1 MVRVSFSA
9 RVVVCA
15 VTLALVPALAHAQA
29 SMAGVVR
36 DASGAVIPG
45 VTVEAA
51 SPVLIEKARSVVT
64 DSNGQFKVE
73 ELRPGTYSVT
83 FTLTGFSTVKRDG
96 VDVTGTLT
104 TTVNAE
110 LRVGAVNETV
120 VVTGAAPTVDVR
132 GIRQERVINQ
142 ELLDALPFGR
152 TPQTAA
158 LLIPGSTAVST
169 FGAIEIGGTNII
181 MTGGGQTSVHGSR
194 GGDSRVMIEGLST
207 SGSEGENAFANFL
220 SNTGLAQEVTVDFAA
235 GTAEQGV
242 GGVQTNIIPRDGGNT
257 FTGSFFGT
265 FVNSSMQA
273 TDYTQDLKSRG
284 LTTPNTIKQT
294 YDLNPSIG
302 GPVLKDQVWFYGSL
316 RWVKNANYVG
326 GMFYNLNAGNPN
338 AWTWAPDVTRLAYAD
353 ATQPSRSIRVT
364 WQATPR
370 NKFSAYYDNQVR
382 CQCPNPSATISPEAT
397 SPGVA
402 GNLQYG
408 PLDMLTLGW
417 TAPVTNRLLF
427 ELRSGLRREDYTFDP
442 LDHPFVNL
450 INVTEQGGT
459 IPGLSY
465 RGGGIGSTGQPYLN
479 TDGLA
484 WNLIGSAAYVTGSH
498 AIKVGFSNLWI
509 RRNNYP
515 AARVGPMLE
524 PASDYLAYRF
534 NNGVPNQ
541 ITERA
546 SPYTRLANQ
555 PWDLGVFGQD
565 AWTLKRMTVNAGL
578 RFQYYSSYSPDT
590 YEGPAPL
597 VPNRNITF
605 PRTQLLSFKDLVP
618 RLGAT
623 YDVFGNGKTAIKV
636 SLNKYVQS
644 LGSQVGF
651 QNGALDPVSSLA
663 LYVTRSWNDA
673 NHNFI
678 PDCDLTSVLTNGEC
692 GTVSDTNFGSQT
704 LSNKSDPRTT
714 TGWGNRPYQWEFSA
728 SVAHELASRMSV
740 SVGYFRRSFGN
751 LIVTD
756 NLALAASDYSPFFVT
771 APLDPRLPGGG
782 GYMIG
787 PFYDR
792 NPNTLTRPANNIV
805 EPATDY
811 GDQIQIWS
819 GYDLTISARTQV
831 GLTVTGGMSTGR
843 TLTDNCQI
851 LAQVPEAG
859 PLGVPYCHQ
868 LTNFLTDL
876 HLQSIYT
883 VPTIDVQLGAVFRSS
898 PGPAIS
904 ANQVIPD
911 AAVRGSLGRDLAGGA
926 ANVTVNL
933 VAPGTLYGDRVN
945 QLDLRAGKKLT
956 FGRLRSVISVDV
968 YNALNANPALT
979 ENATYQNTSV
989 TGWRVP
995 TSIQPARFAKIS
1007 LQLDY

>member
-1 MVRVSFSA
+1 MRI
-9 RVVVCA
+9 
-15 VTLALVPALAHAQA
+15 LALALICLSISTVARAQA
-29 SMAGVVR
+29 SIAGVVK
-36 DASGAVIPG
+36 DTSGAVIPG

-51 SPVLIEKARSVVT
+51 SPALIEKTRSVAT
-64 DSNGQFKVE
+64 DSSGQFKIE
-73 ELRPGTYSVT
+73 ALRPGSYTVT
-83 FTLTGFSTVKRDG
+83 FTLAGFTTVKRDG
-96 VDVTGTLT
+96 VDVTGTMT

-110 LRVGAVNETV
+110 LRVGTVNETV

-132 GIRQERVINQ
+132 GIRQERVISQ
-142 ELLDALPFGR
+142 ELLEALPFGR

-158 LLIPGSTAVST
+158 LLIPGASQVST

-242 GGVQTNIIPRDGGNT
+242 GGVQTNIIPHDGGNKHSA
-257 FTGSFFGT
+257 SFFGT
-265 FVNSSMQA
+265 FVNSSMQGS
-273 TDYTQDLKSRG
+273 DYTQDLKDRG

-294 YDLNPSIG
+294 YDVNPSVG
-302 GPVLKDQVWFYGSL
+302 GPLLRDQLWFYASL

-326 GMFYNLNAGNPN
+326 GMFYNVNAGNPA
-338 AWTWAPDVTRLAYAD
+338 AWTWVPDTTRPAYDD
-353 ATQPSRSIRVT
+353 AIQPSRSIRLT

-370 NKFSAYYDNQVR
+370 NKITAYYDNQVR

-408 PLDMLTLGW
+408 PLDMLSLGW
-417 TAPVTNRLLF
+417 TSPVTNRLLL
-427 ELRSGLRREDYTFDP
+427 ELRSGIRREDYTFDP
-442 LDHPFVNL
+442 PDHPFVNL
-450 INVTEQGGT
+450 INVTEQGGQ

-465 RGGGIGSTGQPYLN
+465 RGGGIGGTGQPYLN
-479 TDGLA
+479 TDGLS
-484 WNLIGSAAYVTGSH
+484 WNLLGSAAYVTGSH
-498 AIKVGFSNLWI
+498 SIKVGFNNLWV

-515 AARVGPMLE
+515 AARVGPNVE

-534 NNGVPNQ
+534 NNGTPNQ

-546 SPYTRLANQ
+546 APYTRLANQ
-555 PWDLGVFGQD
+555 PWDLGLYAQD

-578 RFQYYSSYSPDT
+578 RFQYYSSYAPET
-590 YEGPAPL
+590 VEGPAPL

-605 PRTQLLSFKDLVP
+605 ARTQLLSFEDLVP
-618 RLGAT
+618 RLGVT
-623 YDVFGNGKTAIKV
+623 YDPFGAGKTAVKV
-636 SLNKYVQS
+636 SANKYVQS

-663 LYVTRSWNDA
+663 LYVTRSWIDGNR
-673 NHNFI
+673 NFS
-678 PDCDLTSVLTNGEC
+678 PDCDLTNVLANGEC

-728 SVAHELASRMSV
+728 SIAQELAPRVSA
-740 SVGYFRRSFGN
+740 SVGYFRRTFGN
-751 LIVTD
+751 FIVTD
-756 NLALAASDYSPFFVT
+756 NLAVAGSDYSPFSVT
-771 APLDPRLPGGG
+771 AAIDPRLPGGG
-782 GYMIG
+782 GYTIG
-787 PFYDR
+787 PFFDR

-805 EPATDY
+805 EPASDY
-811 GDQIQIWS
+811 GNQIQVWS
-819 GYDLTISARTQV
+819 GYDLTVNARLRS
-831 GLTVTGGMSTGR
+831 GLTVTGGLSTGR
-843 TLTDNCQI
+843 TSTDNCQI

-859 PLGVPYCHQ
+859 PLTVPYCRQ
-868 LTNFLTDL
+868 LTNFLTDVRM
-876 HLQSIYT
+876 QAVYT
-883 VPTIDVQLGAVFRSS
+883 VPKVDVQLAGVFRSS
-898 PGPAIS
+898 PGPAI
-904 ANQVIPD
+904 AGNQVTPN
-911 AAVRGSLGRDLAGGA
+911 AVIRNSLGRDLAGGA
-926 ANVTVNL
+926 ANATVNL
-933 VAPGTLYGDRVN
+933 IAPGTLYGDRVN
-945 QLDLRAGKKLT
+945 DLDFRAGKKLV
-956 FGRLRSVISVDV
+956 FGRLRSVISVDL
-968 YNALNANPALT
+968 YNVFNVNPALT
-979 ENATYQNTSV
+979 ENAAYQNTSQ

-1007 LQLDY
+1007 LQVDF